1 MTKLGNEMEEAVSS
15 ELTVFYR
22 MSGVMIQML
31 MFDAE
36 QKNATLS
43 ADVSYMENYK
53 ALEQM
58 KDFENLKSLAS
69 GTSAASVFSMAPIGG
84 VKKGALPTLGSA
96 MMQQQMLNQMKEQ

>member
-1 MTKLGNEMEEAVSS
+1 MTKLSGEMEEAVND

-36 QKNATLS
+36 QKNATLH

-58 KDFENLKSLAS
+58 KDFEDIKTLTS
-69 GTSAASVFSMAPIGG
+69 GTPAASTFSMTPMGG
-84 VKKGALPTLGSA
+84 LKKGSQLPTLGSA
-96 MMQQQMLNQMKEQ
+96 MMQQQMLS

>member
-1 MTKLGNEMEEAVSS
+1 MGKLSNEMEEAVSG

-36 QKNATLS
+36 QKNATLQ
-43 ADVSYMENYK
+43 ADVAYMENYK

-58 KDFENLKSLAS
+58 KDFEA
-69 GTSAASVFSMAPIGG
+69 TPIP
-84 VKKGALPTLGSA
+84 ADHTLIVRHTKD
-96 MMQQQMLNQMKEQ
+96 NIHVMKETKKIM